1 MRTSNAV
8 VLAVAIVMGGTAA
21 LLARG
26 WLATHSRSA
35 ATEAAGTLVVAE
47 KPLGFG
53 TPLSLDNLAEITWAA
68 ASIPEGGF
76 ATKDSLL
83 KDGIRVILS
92 PLERGEPIL
101 RSKISAPGQ
110 RASLSTLLQE
120 GRRAV
125 TVRVDDVRGVAGFIL
140 PGDFVDVVLIAEES
154 SSSHESYSDI
164 LLQQVKVLAVDQLAS
179 ERPEQP
185 TVPKAVTLE
194 VTAEQAQ
201 KVLLAANIG
210 KLSLTLRQPAD
221 RDTEAGRRVTERDL
235 GRAELRPPEPP
246 RVVAASAPLPVAA
259 PPPPVAAPPPPTT
272 VKVII
277 VRNMKREEYTVRREG
292 H

>member
-1 MRTSNAV
+1 
-8 VLAVAIVMGGTAA
+8 
-21 LLARG
+21 
-26 WLATHSRSA
+26 
-35 ATEAAGTLVVAE
+35 
-47 KPLGFG
+47 
-53 TPLSLDNLAEITWAA
+53 
-68 ASIPEGGF
+68 
-76 ATKDSLL
+76 
-83 KDGIRVILS
+83 
-92 PLERGEPIL
+92 L

-140 PGDFVDVVLIAEES
+140 PGDFVDVILIAEES
-154 SSSHESYSDI
+154 SSRHESYSDI
-164 LLQQVKVLAVDQLAS
+164 LLQEVKVLAVDQLAS

-235 GRAELRPPEPP
+235 GRAELRPPEPQ

-259 PPPPVAAPPPPTT
+259 PPPPPVAAPPPPTT